1 MIQHA
6 ATGSFNSRPRTG
18 GIYAGGLKM
27 TYLEV
32 SILAPAQGAS
42 KACSICPLDN
52 KVSILAPAQ
61 GAWYFQYFA
70 AQLHCFN
77 SRPRT
82 GGIRLLYASILIL
95 YRFQFSPPHRG
106 HGLLFAGNFI
116 LFPVSILAPAQGAS
130 QK

>member
-42 KACSICPLDN
+42 GTANTLPRN
-52 KVSILAPAQ
+52 
-61 GAWYFQYFA
+61 
-70 AQLHCFN
+70 FN
-77 SRPRT
+77 
-82 GGIRLLYASILIL
+82 
-95 YRFQFSPPHRG
+95 
-106 HGLLFAGNFI
+106 
-116 LFPVSILAPAQGAS
+116 VSILAPAQGAS
-130 QK
+130 